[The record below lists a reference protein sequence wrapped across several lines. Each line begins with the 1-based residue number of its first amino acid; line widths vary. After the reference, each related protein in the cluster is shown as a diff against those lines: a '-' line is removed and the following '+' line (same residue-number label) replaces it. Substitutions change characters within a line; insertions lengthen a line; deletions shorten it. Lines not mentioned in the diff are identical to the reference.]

1 MEDRQ
6 IVDLFWARNEA
17 AIDET
22 KSKYGRYCRYIAHQI
37 LASDE
42 DAAEVE
48 NDTYMKTWNTVPPN
62 RPTSLKAYVGR
73 ISRQLSLD
81 RWDMQRAAKRGGGTL
96 PLVLEELSECV
107 AGRADTG
114 DLCDR
119 IALRDA
125 MERFLRGLPKRTRT
139 IFIRRYWYVSS
150 IEQIA
155 RDYAMKESAVAM
167 LLLRTR
173 EKLKSFLR
181 KEGFV
186 L

>member
-1 MEDRQ
+1 MEDGQ

-22 KSKYGRYCRYIAHQI
+22 KNKYGRYCRYIAYQI
-37 LASDE
+37 LASNE

-62 RPTSLKAYVGR
+62 RPVSLKAYVGR

-81 RWDMQRAAKRGGGTL
+81 RWDTQHTAKRGGGTL

-107 AGRADTG
+107 TSPADAS

-125 MERFLRGLPKRTRT
+125 MERFLRGLPKRTRN
-139 IFIRRYWYVSS
+139 IFIRRYWYVCS
-150 IEQIA
+150 IDQIA
-155 RDYAMKESAVAM
+155 KDYSMKESAVSM

-173 EKLKSFLR
+173 KKLKIFLQ
-181 KEGFV
+181 KEGFA